1 MSANTLIAFGSSPD
15 SYFIGHGRR
24 HFVENMPEGFMNHA
38 KTDLNIGMTTWI
50 STNPATGCW
59 VTHNVA
65 TGKFHFNANIN
76 ETIRDHFTGANGK
89 AAANFVSFP
98 NCNDPGHFFVKG
110 KNTGAWN
117 AFLDNYFISKINI
130 AKAELSDFDA
140 GLTGMLFGK
149 GKSHI
154 MMFQT
159 GFIANL
165 DDDEVTTE
173 EHPLYKVLAQYGS
186 GWCIERGSSLCF
198 YDSRFFYLKFKR
210 PGQNE
215 IKMHWNL
222 PINMN
227 EKLLELRQLA
237 EQPAEKAALMQDEQA
252 WTQVSLMRMNAE
264 MQMTNMMANAI
275 RRGGLGIQAA
285 AYGGNAEVVE
295 RYY

>member
-1 MSANTLIAFGSSPD
+1 MTANTLIAFGSSPD

-38 KTDLNIGMTTWI
+38 KTDLNIGMTLWI
-50 STNPATGCW
+50 STNPALGSW
-59 VTHNVA
+59 ITHNVA

-76 ETIRDHFTGANGK
+76 QDIRDHLSGVNGK

-98 NCNDPGHFFVKG
+98 NCSDPGHFFVKG

-117 AFLDNYFISKINI
+117 ASLDNYFIQKLNV
-130 AKAELSDFDA
+130 ARGEVANFDT
-140 GLTGMLFGK
+140 GLTSILFGK
-149 GKSHI
+149 GKTYI
-154 MMFQT
+154 LMFQA
-159 GFIANL
+159 GFLADL
-165 DDDEVTTE
+165 DEDEVSSE
-173 EHPLYKVLAQYGS
+173 EHPLYKVLAQYS
-186 GWCIERGSSLCF
+186 DGWCIERGSSLCF

-210 PGQNE
+210 PGQSE

-237 EQPAEKAALMQDEQA
+237 EQPEEKAALMQEEQA
-252 WTQVSLMRMNAE
+252 WMQVSQMRMNSE

-275 RRGGLGIQAA
+275 RRGGLGILAA
-285 AYGGNAEVVE
+285 ASGGNVEIVE